1 MDLRMLYKT
10 TVLKLMNALVFCDSF
25 LLIFIGVGFKGDQ
38 GLVFGFIYGL
48 IGGVVAML
56 MFDVAVVAM
65 ITMSARDRRPPARVK
80 GAPANGQGPRP
91 KV

>member
-25 LLIFIGVGFKGDQ
+25 LLIFIGVGFRGDQ
-38 GLVFGFIYGL
+38 GITFGFIYGL
-48 IGGVVAML
+48 IGGFVAML

-65 ITMSARDRRPPARVK
+65 IVLSTRDRRPPAKARGV
-80 GAPANGQGPRP
+80 PANGRGSQP